1 MAASTGRQG
10 DKAASRQATALKRV
24 AIRLAAASSGVVI
37 AGSLMALQAQ
47 TRPLGFV
54 AQPVIVRMSES
65 VCRLSPTS
73 VRIGTL
79 RFKAMNVG
87 RRARSF
93 SIARRRTPF
102 VRPGQT
108 RALTVSFRKPGR
120 YRYICA
126 ARGGPRSVRT
136 GFLRV
141 VASSAP
147 DPVITAVGDHT
158 SSATD
163 PEDVAVKNAVARINP
178 VAHLGIGDFQYDNI
192 GTILSGYDKIWGP
205 KPKGLYPIIYPTA
218 GPTHDVTSCTDARY
232 QNYWGRPAMKI
243 YSFDLGSWHII
254 SLPSAAVRY
263 RCDVAGIT
271 TALKADLAASKKRCT
286 LAFMQEPYWTRP
298 TRTHTREN
306 GLKPWVQALYDGNAD
321 VLLQASNHDYQR
333 FAPQN
338 VSDRPDAARGLRAF
352 VVGTGGISL
361 YPFTGTAPNI
371 EASNDRTYGVLK
383 MVLHPNGYEFEF
395 VPVAGGT
402 FTDAGSGTC
411 H

>member
-1 MAASTGRQG
+1 M
-10 DKAASRQATALKRV
+10 L
-24 AIRLAAASSGVVI
+24 AIGVGAGSCGVVI
-37 AGSLMALQAQ
+37 AGSLLAVQAQ
-47 TRPLGFV
+47 TRPVAPV
-54 AQPVIVRMSES
+54 AQAVTVRMSES
-65 VCRLSPTS
+65 VCRLSRTSVNIGS
-73 VRIGTL
+73 VRI
-79 RFKAMNVG
+79 KAKNVG
-87 RRARSF
+87 RSPRSF
-93 SIARRRTPF
+93 SIARRHTPF
-102 VRPGQT
+102 IRPGQT
-108 RALTVSFRKPGR
+108 RALTVNFRKPGR

-126 ARGGPRSVRT
+126 ARAGPRSIRT

-141 VASSAP
+141 VATSAP
-147 DPVITAVGDHT
+147 DRVITAVGDHT

-163 PEDVAVKNAVARINP
+163 REDLAVRDAVVRINP

-192 GTILSGYDKIWGP
+192 GTILSGYDKIWGA

-218 GPTHDVTSCTDARY
+218 GPTHDVTSCSDTRY

-254 SLPSAAVRY
+254 SLPSAAIRY
-263 RCDVAGIT
+263 GCDVSGIT
-271 TALKADLAASKKRCT
+271 AALKADLAASSKRCT

-298 TRTHTREN
+298 TGKHTREN
-306 GLKPWVQALYDGNAD
+306 RLRPWVQALYDRNAD

-338 VSDRPDAARGLRAF
+338 MSDRPDASRGIRSF

-361 YPFTGTAPNI
+361 YPFTGTAPNV

-383 MVLHPNGYEFEF
+383 MVLHSNGYDFEF

-402 FTDAGSGTC
+402 FTDTGSGTC

>member
-1 MAASTGRQG
+1 M
-10 DKAASRQATALKRV
+10 KRV

-54 AQPVIVRMSES
+54 AQPIIVRMSES

-73 VRIGTL
+73 VRIGSL
-79 RFKAMNVG
+79 RFKAKNVG
-87 RRARSF
+87 RSPRSF
-93 SIARRRTPF
+93 SIARRHTPF
-102 VRPGQT
+102 MRPGQT

-126 ARGGPRSVRT
+126 ARGRPRSVRT

-141 VASSAP
+141 VATSAP
-147 DPVITAVGDHT
+147 DRVITAVGDHT

-163 PEDVAVKNAVARINP
+163 REDLAVRDAVVRINP

-192 GTILSGYDKIWGP
+192 GTILSGYDKIWGA

-218 GPTHDVTSCTDARY
+218 GPTHDVTSCTDTRY

-254 SLPSAAVRY
+254 SLPSAAIRY
-263 RCDVAGIT
+263 GCDVSGIT
-271 TALKADLAASKKRCT
+271 AALKADLAASSKRCT

-298 TRTHTREN
+298 TGKHTREN
-306 GLKPWVQALYDGNAD
+306 RLRPWVQALYDRNAD

-338 VSDRPDAARGLRAF
+338 MSDRPDASRGIRSF

-361 YPFTGTAPNI
+361 YPFTGTAPNV
-371 EASNDRTYGVLK
+371 EAWNDRTYGVLK
-383 MVLHPNGYEFEF
+383 MVLHSNGYDFEF

-402 FTDAGSGTC
+402 FTDTGSGTC

>member
-1 MAASTGRQG
+1 M
-10 DKAASRQATALKRV
+10 L
-24 AIRLAAASSGVVI
+24 AIGVGAGSCGVVI
-37 AGSLMALQAQ
+37 AGSLLAVQAQ
-47 TRPLGFV
+47 TRPLAPV
-54 AQPVIVRMSES
+54 AQAVTVRMSES
-65 VCRLSPTS
+65 VCRLSRTS
-73 VRIGTL
+73 VNIGSV
-79 RFKAMNVG
+79 RFKAKNVG
-87 RRARSF
+87 RRPLSF
-93 SIARRRTPF
+93 SIARRHTPF
-102 VRPGQT
+102 VRPDRTG
-108 RALTVSFRKPGR
+108 ALTVGFRKPGR
-120 YRYICA
+120 YRYLCA
-126 ARGGPRSVRT
+126 ARGRPSSVRA

-141 VASSAP
+141 AAPSAP
-147 DPVITAVGDHT
+147 DRVITAVGDHT

-163 PEDVAVKNAVARINP
+163 REDLAVRDAVVRINP

-218 GPTHDVTSCTDARY
+218 GPTHDVTSCSDTRY

-254 SLPSAAVRY
+254 SLPSAAIRY
-263 RCDVAGIT
+263 GCDVSGIT
-271 TALKADLAASKKRCT
+271 AALKADMAASSKRCT

-298 TRTHTREN
+298 TGKHTREN
-306 GLKPWVQALYDGNAD
+306 RLRPWVQALYDRNAD

-338 VSDRPDAARGLRAF
+338 MSDRPDASRGIRSF

-361 YPFTGTAPNI
+361 YRFTGTAPNV

-383 MVLHPNGYEFEF
+383 MVLHSNGYDFEF

-402 FTDAGSGTC
+402 FTDTGSGTC

>member
-1 MAASTGRQG
+1 
-10 DKAASRQATALKRV
+10 LKML
-24 AIRLAAASSGVVI
+24 AIGVGAGFCGVVI
-37 AGSLMALQAQ
+37 AGSLLAVQAQ
-47 TRPLGFV
+47 TRPVAPV
-54 AQPVIVRMSES
+54 AQAVTVRMSES
-65 VCRLSPTS
+65 VCRLSRTS
-73 VRIGTL
+73 VNIGSV
-79 RFKAMNVG
+79 RFKAKNVG
-87 RRARSF
+87 RSPRSF
-93 SIARRRTPF
+93 SIARRHTPF
-102 VRPGQT
+102 MRPGQT

-120 YRYICA
+120 YRYICV
-126 ARGGPRSVRT
+126 ARGRPRSVRT

-141 VASSAP
+141 VATSAP
-147 DPVITAVGDHT
+147 DRVITAVGDHT

-163 PEDVAVKNAVARINP
+163 REDLAVRDAVVRINP

-192 GTILSGYDKIWGP
+192 GTILSGYDKIWGA

-218 GPTHDVTSCTDARY
+218 GPTHDVTSCTDTRY

-254 SLPSAAVRY
+254 SLPSAAIRY
-263 RCDVAGIT
+263 GCDVSGIT
-271 TALKADLAASKKRCT
+271 AALKADLAASSKRCT

-298 TRTHTREN
+298 TGKHTREN
-306 GLKPWVQALYDGNAD
+306 RLRPWVQALYDRNAD

-338 VSDRPDAARGLRAF
+338 MSDRPDASRGIRSF

-361 YPFTGTAPNI
+361 YPFTGTAPNV

-383 MVLHPNGYEFEF
+383 MVLHSNGYDFEF

-402 FTDAGSGTC
+402 FTDTGSGTC

>member
-1 MAASTGRQG
+1 M
-10 DKAASRQATALKRV
+10 L
-24 AIRLAAASSGVVI
+24 AIGVGAGSCGVVI
-37 AGSLMALQAQ
+37 AGSLLAVQAQ
-47 TRPLGFV
+47 TRPVAPV
-54 AQPVIVRMSES
+54 AQAVTVRMSES
-65 VCRLSPTS
+65 VCRLSRTSVNIGS
-73 VRIGTL
+73 VRI
-79 RFKAMNVG
+79 KAKNVG
-87 RRARSF
+87 RSPRSF
-93 SIARRRTPF
+93 SIARRHTPF
-102 VRPGQT
+102 IRPGQT

-126 ARGGPRSVRT
+126 ARAGPRSIRT

-141 VASSAP
+141 VATSAP
-147 DPVITAVGDHT
+147 DRVITAVGDHT

-163 PEDVAVKNAVARINP
+163 REDLAVRDAVVRINP

-218 GPTHDVTSCTDARY
+218 GPTHDVTSCSDTRY

-254 SLPSAAVRY
+254 SLPSAAIRY
-263 RCDVAGIT
+263 GCDVSGIT
-271 TALKADLAASKKRCT
+271 AALKADMAASSKRCT

-298 TRTHTREN
+298 TGKHTREN
-306 GLKPWVQALYDGNAD
+306 RLRPWVQALYDRNAD

-338 VSDRPDAARGLRAF
+338 MSDRPDASRGIRAF

-361 YPFTGTAPNI
+361 YPFTGTAPNV

-383 MVLHPNGYEFEF
+383 MVLHPSGYEFEF

>member
-1 MAASTGRQG
+1 M
-10 DKAASRQATALKRV
+10 L
-24 AIRLAAASSGVVI
+24 AIGVGAGSCGVVI
-37 AGSLMALQAQ
+37 AGSLLAVQAQ
-47 TRPLGFV
+47 TRPVAPV
-54 AQPVIVRMSES
+54 AQAVTVRMSES
-65 VCRLSPTS
+65 VCRLSRTSVNIGS
-73 VRIGTL
+73 VRI
-79 RFKAMNVG
+79 KAKNVG
-87 RRARSF
+87 RSPRSF
-93 SIARRRTPF
+93 SIARRHTPF
-102 VRPGQT
+102 IRPGQT

-126 ARGGPRSVRT
+126 ARAGPRSIRT

-141 VASSAP
+141 VATSAP
-147 DPVITAVGDHT
+147 DRVITAVGDHT

-163 PEDVAVKNAVARINP
+163 REDLAVRDAVVRINP

-218 GPTHDVTSCTDARY
+218 GPTHDVTSCSDTRY

-254 SLPSAAVRY
+254 SLPSAATRY
-263 RCDVAGIT
+263 GCDVSGIT
-271 TALKADLAASKKRCT
+271 AALKADMAASSKRCT

-298 TRTHTREN
+298 TGKHTREN
-306 GLKPWVQALYDGNAD
+306 RLRPWVQALYDRNAD

-338 VSDRPDAARGLRAF
+338 MSDRPDASRGIRAF
-352 VVGTGGISL
+352 VLGTGGISL
-361 YPFTGTAPNI
+361 YPFTGTAPNV

-383 MVLHPNGYEFEF
+383 MVLHPSGYEFEF

>member
-1 MAASTGRQG
+1 M
-10 DKAASRQATALKRV
+10 V
-24 AIRLAAASSGVVI
+24 ANRLAAGTSGVVI
-37 AGSLMALQAQ
+37 AGSLLAVQAQ
-47 TRPLGFV
+47 TRPLGFA
-54 AQPVIVRMSES
+54 AQAVTVQMSES
-65 VCRLSPTS
+65 VCRLSRTS
-73 VRIGTL
+73 VKIGSV
-79 RFKAMNVG
+79 RFKSMNFG

-93 SIARRRTPF
+93 SIARRHTPF
-102 VRPGQT
+102 VRPHGT
-108 RALTVSFRKPGR
+108 RALTVSFGRPGR
-120 YRYICA
+120 YRYVCA
-126 ARGGPRSVRT
+126 ARGRPPSRRT

-141 VASSAP
+141 VAPSAP
-147 DPVITAVGDHT
+147 DRVITAVGDHT

-163 PEDVAVKNAVARINP
+163 PEDIAVKNAVVRINP

-192 GTILSGYDKIWGP
+192 GTILGGYDKIWGP
-205 KPKGLYPIIYPTA
+205 RPKGLYPIIYPTA

-271 TALKADLAASKKRCT
+271 TALKADLASSRKRCT

-298 TRTHTREN
+298 TGKHTREN
-306 GLKPWVQALYDGNAD
+306 GVKPWVQALYDANAD

-338 VSDRPDAARGLRAF
+338 MSDRPDPAHGLHAF

-361 YPFTGTAPNI
+361 YPFTGTAPNV

-383 MVLHPNGYEFEF
+383 MVLHANGYDFEF

-402 FTDAGSGTC
+402 FTDSGSGTC

>member
-1 MAASTGRQG
+1 
-10 DKAASRQATALKRV
+10 
-24 AIRLAAASSGVVI
+24 
-37 AGSLMALQAQ
+37 MALQAQ

-54 AQPVIVRMSES
+54 AQPIIVRMSES

-73 VRIGTL
+73 VRIGSL
-79 RFKAMNVG
+79 RFKAKNVG
-87 RRARSF
+87 RSPRSF
-93 SIARRRTPF
+93 SIARRHTPF
-102 VRPGQT
+102 MRPGQT

-126 ARGGPRSVRT
+126 ARGRPRSVRT

-141 VASSAP
+141 VATSAP
-147 DPVITAVGDHT
+147 DRVITAVGDHT

-163 PEDVAVKNAVARINP
+163 REDLAVRDAVVRINP

-192 GTILSGYDKIWGP
+192 GTILSGYDKIWGA

-218 GPTHDVTSCTDARY
+218 GPTHDVTSCTDTRY

-254 SLPSAAVRY
+254 SLPSAAIRY
-263 RCDVAGIT
+263 GCDVSGIT
-271 TALKADLAASKKRCT
+271 AALKADLAASSKRCT

-298 TRTHTREN
+298 TGKHTREN
-306 GLKPWVQALYDGNAD
+306 RLRPWVQALYDRNAD

-338 VSDRPDAARGLRAF
+338 MSDRPDASRGIRSF

-361 YPFTGTAPNI
+361 YPFTGTAPNV

-383 MVLHPNGYEFEF
+383 MVLHSNGYDFEF

-402 FTDAGSGTC
+402 FTDTGSGTC